1 MDRGRRVS
9 LPRRVLIANR
19 GEISVRIARTCH
31 AAEVEVV
38 AVYTDVDAGS
48 PHTLVAGRSIQV
60 DSYVDAEALCEAAR
74 LSGCDAV
81 HPGYGFLSENP
92 SFVTAV
98 TAAGLNFIGP
108 PAAAMEVMGSKTRAR
123 AAMHAAGVP
132 VVPGTEP
139 GTAEELMA
147 AAGEIG
153 YPVFLK
159 AVAGG
164 GGKGMSIVTDAE
176 QLERIYRQAS
186 DEAAKSFGDGA
197 MYLEKLVERPR
208 HIEIQIFADT
218 HGNTVA
224 LGERECSIQRRHQ
237 KIIEEAPSPAVSPEL
252 RARMSAAAVA
262 AAEAVGYVGAGTVE
276 FLLDTSGE
284 FFFLEMNTRLQ
295 VEHPVT
301 EWITGLDLVRLQLEV
316 AGGAALPPEALE
328 PTFVGHAIECRIYA
342 EDPAAGH
349 LPQAGRLLL
358 MREPS
363 GPGVRVDAALA
374 EGQQIGVHFDPM
386 LAKLSCWARDRSAAV
401 ARMREAL
408 RRYVLLGV
416 QTNLDY
422 LQAILTVPAFADG
435 DLTTAFLDEHMADW
449 PPREEVAPLAMAA
462 TVLADRY
469 GAGRAG
475 RADARATDPLA
486 GDPWLT
492 LGRFRLGGSG
502 EAC

>member
-1 MDRGRRVS
+1 MS

-31 AAEVEVV
+31 AAGVEVV
-38 AVYTDVDAGS
+38 AVYTELDAGS
-48 PHTLVAGRSIQV
+48 PHALVAGRAIQV

-74 LSGCDAV
+74 LSNCDAV

-92 SFVTAV
+92 AFVTAV
-98 TAAGLNFIGP
+98 NAAGLTFVGP

-123 AAMHAAGVP
+123 TAMREAGVP

-139 GTAEELMA
+139 GTVEELIPA
-147 AAGEIG
+147 AAEIG

-164 GGKGMSIVTDAE
+164 GGKGMSIVSDPQE
-176 QLERIYRQAS
+176 LERVYRQAS
-186 DEAAKSFGDGA
+186 DEAAKGFGDGA
-197 MYLEKLVERPR
+197 VYLEKVVERPR

-237 KIIEEAPSPAVSPEL
+237 KILEEAPSPVVSPEL

-276 FLLDTSGE
+276 FLLDTSGD
-284 FFFLEMNTRLQ
+284 FYFLEMNTRLQ

-316 AGGAALPPEALE
+316 AGGEPLPPEALE
-328 PTFVGHAIECRIYA
+328 PTFVGHAIECRVYA

-349 LPQAGRLLL
+349 LPQAGRLML

-374 EGQQIGVHFDPM
+374 EGQEIGVHFDPM
-386 LAKLSCWARDRSAAV
+386 LAKLSCWARDRDAAI

-416 QTNLDY
+416 QTNLDH
-422 LQAILTVPAFADG
+422 LQDILAVPAFRDG
-435 DLTTAFLDEHMADW
+435 DLTTAFLDEHMAEW
-449 PPREEVAPLAMAA
+449 PPSEEIAPLAMAA
-462 TVLADRY
+462 TLLADRY

-475 RADARATDPLA
+475 HADTSTADPLT
-486 GDPWLT
+486 GDPWRT
-492 LGRFRLGGSG
+492 LGRFRIGD
-502 EAC
+502 EEIC